1 MRERNGLDRSA
12 GPMSVRPQG
21 EQRSDLLEGK
31 AQIVGPLDEAKAMDV
46 LAIVT
51 AIPAFGP

>member
-1 MRERNGLDRSA
+1 MPVL
-12 GPMSVRPQG
+12 PQG
-21 EQRSDLLEGK
+21 KQRSDLLESK
-31 AQIVGPLDEAKAMDV
+31 TQIAGSLDEAKAMDV